1 MQTTTTSPT
10 VHTNAEIA
18 AKLFIAAKTV
28 DPYVSAELAK
38 LDAPTRD
45 VAASPPPGS
54 GWPARGNIGHN
65 AGNLGNPSRSGT
77 RASCRTVALNSF

>member
-1 MQTTTTSPT
+1 VQTTTTSPT

-38 LDAPTRD
+38 LDARP
-45 VAASPPPGS
+45 VMSPRRMPPGS
-54 GWPARGNIGHN
+54 GWPGAEI
-65 AGNLGNPSRSGT
+65 
-77 RASCRTVALNSF
+77 

>member
-1 MQTTTTSPT
+1 VQTTTTSPT

-38 LDAPTRD
+38 LDAPARD
-45 VAASPPPGS
+45 VAASHATWLGLA
-54 GWPARGNIGHN
+54 GRGNIGHST
-65 AGNLGNPSRSGT
+65 GNLGNPSRSGT
-77 RASCRTVALNSF
+77 

>member
-18 AKLFIAAKTV
+18 AKLFSAAKTV

-45 VAASPPPGS
+45 VAASPATWLGL
-54 GWPARGNIGHN
+54 
-65 AGNLGNPSRSGT
+65 AGAPKY
-77 RASCRTVALNSF
+77 RA

>member
-38 LDAPTRD
+38 LDAPTPD
-45 VAASPPPGS
+45 VAASPATWLGLAGARKYRAWRRQS
-54 GWPARGNIGHN
+54 G
-65 AGNLGNPSRSGT
+65 
-77 RASCRTVALNSF
+77 